1 MKFLATLCLAVTAN
15 LASGQV
21 VGVRRAYIRA
31 SGEGVVSVRPD
42 QASISVGV
50 ITQGTTAAA
59 ATDANASKAEAILAA
74 LRRLLGTTAD
84 IRTSFFSVSPNQ
96 RFPPGGGVPEIV
108 GYTATN
114 QFRVVIADTS
124 AAGRVIDTATG
135 AGANSVGGISFGV
148 RDPTPLRQQAL
159 RLATQQARSNAE
171 AIANGMSGRLGAVIS
186 AAESSVSTPI
196 LGLDRS
202 GGGGL
207 AAVTTPVEVGNLE
220 VRASVTLEIEVLQ

>member
-1 MKFLATLCLAVTAN
+1 MKYLAILCLAVSAN

-21 VGVRRAYIRA
+21 VGVRRAYIRS

-59 ATDANASKAEAILAA
+59 ATDANASKADAILAA
-74 LRRLLGTTAD
+74 LRRLLGATAD

-96 RFPPGGGVPEIV
+96 RFPSGGGLPEIV

-124 AAGRVIDTATG
+124 AAGRVIDTATS
-135 AGANSVGGISFGV
+135 AGANSVAAIGV
-148 RDPTPLRQQAL
+148 SRSSTSITIWGAL
-159 RLATQQARSNAE
+159 KTASSGQARAISNCNA
-171 AIANGMSGRLGAVIS
+171 
-186 AAESSVSTPI
+186 SS
-196 LGLDRS
+196 
-202 GGGGL
+202 
-207 AAVTTPVEVGNLE
+207 
-220 VRASVTLEIEVLQ
+220 